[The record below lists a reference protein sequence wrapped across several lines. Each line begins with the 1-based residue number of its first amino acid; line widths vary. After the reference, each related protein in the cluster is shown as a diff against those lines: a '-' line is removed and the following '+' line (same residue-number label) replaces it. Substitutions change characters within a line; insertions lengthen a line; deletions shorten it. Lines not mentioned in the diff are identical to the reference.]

1 MPYLNRSKKRARDFT
16 RNRKM
21 PFTKLIYFFLSMIK
35 ESTQN
40 ALERYFLRLGA
51 DIFMSQQAFSRAR
64 QNIKWEALLEL
75 FELTVDEAY
84 KLDIKRWN
92 GYRVFAIDGSKIA
105 LPNDPVMRKYFGAMG
120 AGSTSPTA
128 QGSILY
134 DVYND
139 LIADALIEPLSTD
152 ERTLAVR
159 HIEKLRKMESFGKEL
174 ILFDRG
180 YPSQELIRV
189 LSESG
194 IDFVMRVRQKF
205 NLEIDGLSM
214 GEHRIRVDVG
224 GGEMRSIRVIKFR
237 LSSGES
243 ETLISSL
250 MGGKYGVNKFKALY
264 FKRWPV
270 ETKYDEIKK
279 KLEVENFSGR
289 LVDNIRQDF
298 YAAMTIDNIA
308 TELYWEA
315 QEDVEK
321 ERREKENKWEY
332 QVNMNHEIG
341 VLKDRLILT
350 LLEDDGEK
358 RGKMLD
364 EIAELL
370 QKRIIPIRPNRSLP
384 RNIPRKARFHHNH
397 KSNC

>member
-1 MPYLNRSKKRARDFT
+1 
-16 RNRKM
+16 M
-21 PFTKLIYFFLSMIK
+21 PFKKLIYFLLSMIK
-35 ESTQN
+35 ESSQN
-40 ALERYFLRLGA
+40 ALERYFLKLGE
-51 DIFMSQQAFSRAR
+51 DTFMSQQAFSLAR
-64 QNIKWEALLEL
+64 QNIRWEALLEL

-84 KLDIKRWN
+84 KLEIKRWK
-92 GYRVFAIDGSKIA
+92 GYRLFAIDGSKIA
-105 LPNDPVMRKYFGAMG
+105 LPNDPAMREYFGTMG
-120 AGSTSPTA
+120 AGNSSPTA

-134 DVYND
+134 DVCND
-139 LIADALIEPLSTD
+139 IIADALIEPLTVD
-152 ERTLAVR
+152 ERALALR
-159 HIEKLRKMESFGKEL
+159 HIEKLGKMESFGKEL

-189 LSESG
+189 LWERG

-205 NLEIDGLSM
+205 SLEIDGLSM
-214 GEHRIRVDVG
+214 GEHRIKVEAG
-224 GGEMRSIRVIKFR
+224 GGEMRAVRVIKFR
-237 LSSGES
+237 LSSGET

-250 MGGKYGVNKFKALY
+250 MDRKHTVKGFKALY

-315 QEDVEK
+315 QEEVEK

-332 QVNMNHEIG
+332 QVNVNHEIG

-358 RGKMLD
+358 RGKMID
-364 EIAELL
+364 EITELL
-370 QKRIIPIRPNRSLP
+370 RKRVIPIRPNRSLP
-384 RNIPRKARFHHNH
+384 RNIPRKAKFHHNH